1 MQLKSE
7 RKRCPVCKAPV
18 SEDKLVPLYGRGMAD
33 QPVARKAGQELPNRP
48 QGHRL
53 LVQQQ
58 GSQQE
63 GQPGQRDGFAVSGG
77 LAALPQLLGFQVS
90 QVMNQVYTSQGLVNQ
105 VLNSERD
112 SMYGDLSSPEQQQQ
126 AFLSRLLLML
136 GSFVIMC
143 LLLF

>member
-18 SEDKLVPLYGRGMAD
+18 SDDKVVPLYGRGSEAD
-33 QPVARKAGQELPNRP
+33 AARAESDEGIPERP

-53 LVQQQ
+53 LVAQVDQPQQ
-58 GSQQE
+58 GDA
-63 GQPGQRDGFAVSGG
+63 GNGGF
-77 LAALPQLLGFQVS
+77 LPQLFGVQFS
-90 QVMNQVYTSQGLVNQ
+90 QAFSLLYSSLSPVNN
-105 VLNSERD
+105 VLSASDRD
-112 SMYGDLSSPEQQQQ
+112 SVFSDPASPEQQQQ